1 MQIQGS
7 DRRYTVF
14 NTKSKKLTEVSQELG
29 YVHISDY
36 IKAIENER
44 DAFIFDIMSLK
55 YDLTSASTPFHTQEK
70 ELIYEASMSKMEV
83 LSDKL
88 KKKNSQY
95 FMDIIEEF
103 YQSREY
109 NNLLEDLNRLNIK
122 SSIEFVAELQKQLN
136 GNYLKN
142 DIAKLLYK
150 ICVNDIDTDRKIGL
164 QFNKYFG
171 KANHKWID
179 GKTIK
184 YRKIDSDKEVN
195 FTKADTIIRELCDS
209 GNLIIEEI
217 EREAKELF

>member
-1 MQIQGS
+1 
-7 DRRYTVF
+7 
-14 NTKSKKLTEVSQELG
+14 
-29 YVHISDY
+29 
-36 IKAIENER
+36 
-44 DAFIFDIMSLK
+44 
-55 YDLTSASTPFHTQEK
+55 
-70 ELIYEASMSKMEV
+70 
-83 LSDKL
+83 
-88 KKKNSQY
+88 
-95 FMDIIEEF
+95 MDIIEEF
-103 YQSREY
+103 YQSKEY

-136 GNYLKN
+136 GNYIKN

-150 ICVNDIDTDRKIGL
+150 ICVNDIETDRKIGL

-195 FTKADTIIRELCDS
+195 FTKADTIIRELCENV
-209 GNLIIEEI
+209 NLIIEEI